1 MTMPEDK
8 TTEVTMNHYDIVFVG
23 HMATGTIVPFEGPS
37 FAEKGS
43 PVLFASIAAS
53 RIGKRVAA
61 VTRIS
66 ENQEQLLEPMRTA
79 GVSLFLKPGEIAEYR
94 VVFPTPN
101 VDHRQPF
108 LVKAGDDFTID
119 DIPDFRPCLVHMCC
133 IGPREFQLDLMR
145 ALRTRG
151 FRLSVDMQNF
161 VLQADRETGAV
172 HLQDVPEKKE
182 ILRMSDFV
190 KLDAMEAQTLTGA
203 DDIQVQADIL
213 EDWGRSEIVITS
225 SLGALARSNGKTAF
239 ARFTNRSSLGR
250 MGRGDTV
257 MGSYLARR
265 IDHSAEESIR
275 FAAALT
281 SIKME
286 AIGPFSGSA
295 EDVVARMNGSES
307 SQI

>member
-1 MTMPEDK
+1 
-8 TTEVTMNHYDIVFVG
+8 MNHYDIVFVG

-37 FAEKGS
+37 FVEKGS

-53 RIGKRVAA
+53 RVGKKIAA

-66 ENQEQLLEPMRTA
+66 EREEQLLEPMRTA
-79 GVSLFLKPGEIAEYR
+79 GVNLFLKPGEIAEYR
-94 VVFPTPN
+94 VVFPTPSL
-101 VDHRQPF
+101 DQRKPF
-108 LVKAGDDFTID
+108 LVKAGDDVTID
-119 DIPDFRPCLVHMCC
+119 DMPDFEPCLVHMCC
-133 IGPREFQLDLMR
+133 IGPHESQLQLMR
-145 ALRTRG
+145 SLKARG

-161 VLQADRETGAV
+161 VLQADKETGAV

-190 KLDAMEAQTLTGA
+190 KLDAAEAQTLTGVG
-203 DDIQVQADIL
+203 DLQVQADML
-213 EDWGRSEIVITS
+213 EDWGNSEILITS
-225 SLGALARSNGKTAF
+225 SEGALVRSNGETAF
-239 ARFTNRSSLGR
+239 SRFTNKSARGR

-265 IDHSAEESIR
+265 MDHSAEESIR

-286 AIGPFSGSA
+286 TGGPFTGTVQ
-295 EDVVARMNGSES
+295 DVIARMNGS
-307 SQI
+307 Q